1 MVRGENEDGETM
13 VSFIQVLFVKFVKVK
28 VTSCNKYL
36 YEKALTEFEFMLI
49 SGVDCLHPKGRPS
62 CLQFKIPLKIWSK
75 PVNLFGLPC
84 QTFDLF
90 FKFRSSSML

>member
-36 YEKALTEFEFMLI
+36 YEKALTEFEL
-49 SGVDCLHPKGRPS
+49 
-62 CLQFKIPLKIWSK
+62 
-75 PVNLFGLPC
+75 
-84 QTFDLF
+84 DL
-90 FKFRSSSML
+90 